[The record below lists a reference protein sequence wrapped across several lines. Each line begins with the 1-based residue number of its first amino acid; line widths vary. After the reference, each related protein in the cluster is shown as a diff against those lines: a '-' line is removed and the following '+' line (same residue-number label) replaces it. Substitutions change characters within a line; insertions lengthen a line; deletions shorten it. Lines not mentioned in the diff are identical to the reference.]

1 MKALDK
7 ISDNLANIRN
17 NIKELRNYLIN
28 IGSKKDSKSLNEQVN
43 NNLNQTG
50 NLFKESM
57 ILTKDFKEFKFP
69 NKNDQTAN
77 LKQLRI
83 MESKCSDMK
92 SEFDS
97 ITHKISRQNK
107 SMIDSNRNSRLSISQ
122 SSIPPENIKTKT
134 FMGADLLEDEKL
146 AEKERQNE
154 IIGK

>member
-1 MKALDK
+1 LKALDK